1 MKGII
6 KGHPSINNVK
16 KASFSRSFPNGKGK
30 RKNKK
35 VLSNPNKVLNPF
47 RDIGKREKINDVKP
61 KEICFHCGVEGHW
74 KMNYPNYL
82 AQKMDSGVIKSLVI
96 VISFVAGTSNS

>member
-6 KGHPSINNVK
+6 KDHPSINNVK

-47 RDIGKREKINDVKP
+47 RDIGKWKTVNDPKP
-61 KEICFHCGVEGHW
+61 KGKCFHYGIAGQW
-74 KMNYPNYL
+74 KRNYLNYL
-82 AQKMDSGVIKSLVI
+82 AQKKNSSITESLI
-96 VISFVAGTSNS
+96 VETRFIVGTSNF